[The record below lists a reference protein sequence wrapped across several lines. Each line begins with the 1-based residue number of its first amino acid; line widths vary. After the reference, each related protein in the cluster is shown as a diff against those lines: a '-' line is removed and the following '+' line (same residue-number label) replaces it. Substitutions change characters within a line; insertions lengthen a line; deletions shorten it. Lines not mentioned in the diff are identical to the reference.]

1 MRVNPGGFIQMILSL
16 MYRGIGF
23 LFAALTLVAVTPVFT
38 TAPCGWPHPAYERHS
53 RSRWRKSKP
62 TRICCARN
70 SLCPHVAS
78 RRGFLRA
85 NCWYRLFRT

>member
-38 TAPCGWPHPAYERHS
+38 TAPCG
-53 RSRWRKSKP
+53 
-62 TRICCARN
+62 
-70 SLCPHVAS
+70 
-78 RRGFLRA
+78 
-85 NCWYRLFRT
+85 